1 MLRRAQQTRN
11 VGDSERGSLF
21 GSVLGTKLEK
31 VTRAQGLGTGDA
43 DRCDTRKKQFGNI
56 FSGLSFLWMRR
67 EMERRKKKKLGLWA
81 GGWLRKEGKGKKN
94 HSIRERDSEERS
106 QVRTSPAVAPTVRC
120 TSVQPTRLLRKYHYY
135 HTCSAAAAA
144 AAATAGY
151 GYGCGLRVDYCFY
164 YCCYCCYHG
173 VLLRTCSVLT

>member
-1 MLRRAQQTRN
+1 MALRSKVASGPQRRGEDHKKMLRRAQQTRN

-67 EMERRKKKKLGLWA
+67 EMERRKKKVGFV
-81 GGWLRKEGKGKKN
+81 GGWLVEERGKGKKK
-94 HSIRERDSEERS
+94 SLDKGKRLGGKKPGTYLS
-106 QVRTSPAVAPTVRC
+106 RC
-120 TSVQPTRLLRKYHYY
+120 
-135 HTCSAAAAA
+135 
-144 AAATAGY
+144 
-151 GYGCGLRVDYCFY
+151 
-164 YCCYCCYHG
+164 CCYCTVY
-173 VLLRTCSVLT
+173 LRTAY